1 MKANNNKIL
10 KAINRILTIT
20 VLILYVL
27 ILYLPFA
34 HPEKLP
40 HLNYIGIATL
50 PVLIIMFITIAINI
64 CSRNIAL
71 SILAIASLAAGFP
84 IWRNTFVINIADDPD
99 IATDNKIQLKLLS
112 YNLYGFAYTEDSP
125 DSILSLVTRG
135 NFDIVCF
142 QEYHDIRLES
152 GKRISSLLDS
162 IYPYS
167 HFGYGLSNH
176 GIALF
181 SRFPIVKTPCDN
193 YGANIYNSVFTDLLV
208 NGDTIRIINNHLES
222 THLNAEERAI
232 TTKLADDRD
241 DSIYNTTYGLL
252 KHLATSAIN
261 RAPQADSVA
270 ALVARTTYPI
280 IIMGDF
286 NDIPQSYAYHHIISA
301 GDRNLRDA
309 YAAAGKWF
317 YYWTYNDHHFYL
329 PIDHIIVSDDFK
341 ILDAHVEYVKFSDHN
356 PISATVQL

>member
-1 MKANNNKIL
+1 MKSKNKIL
-10 KAINRILTIT
+10 DIANSIFTIA
-20 VLILYVL
+20 VLLVYLLV
-27 ILYLPFA
+27 LYLPFL
-34 HPEKLP
+34 HPNLLP
-40 HLNYIGIATL
+40 HLNFIGIATF
-50 PVLIIMFITIAINI
+50 PILIILLITIVINI
-64 CSRNIAL
+64 CNRNILL
-71 SILAIASLAAGFP
+71 SILTVVMLLIGFP
-84 IWRNTFVINIADDPD
+84 NWRNTFVINIADDPEPAD
-99 IATDNKIQLKLLS
+99 DNKIQLNLLS
-112 YNLYGFAYTEDSP
+112 YNLYGFAYTEDSA

-152 GKRISSLLDS
+152 GKRISSSLDS

-167 HFGYGLSNH
+167 HFGYGLRNH

-181 SRFPIVKTPCDN
+181 TRFPIVKKPCDN
-193 YGANIYNSVFTDLLV
+193 YGANIYNSFFTDLLV

-232 TTKLADDRD
+232 TAKLTDDID

-252 KHLATSAIN
+252 KHLATSAID

-270 ALVARTTYPI
+270 SLIARTTYPI

-286 NDIPQSYAYHHIISA
+286 NDIPQSYTYHRIISA